1 MAAGSDV
8 HKELRP
14 QEALEKPR
22 AIRYTQPMPRKPSAD
37 NAPKRS
43 STNVRWTIG
52 ANVKA
57 RRLTLG
63 WSQQELA
70 DRFGVSRATVSQY
83 EIGTGEVNAGD
94 LPRLAEILGIGLL
107 DFYGYAPPVSAA
119 RVERAKEKSGNDAEP
134 DENVNHDENAQ
145 QDQNAR
151 QNGASEDHASE
162 DRAGSRPAAGA
173 APGDDSPLVDVAP
186 DVRQI
191 EFYDKAD
198 CLYVSDYDNHVIG
211 SLGKA
216 VADADREA
224 ILPLLRSILDLAP
237 GDRETVR
244 RVVQAMRGGT
254 SPGPGR
260 R

>member
-1 MAAGSDV
+1 MAGGSYV

-43 STNVRWTIG
+43 STNVRRTIG

-107 DFYGYAPPVSAA
+107 EFYGHAPPVSAA
-119 RVERAKEKSGNDAEP
+119 QVEKAGEKSGSDAET
-134 DENVNHDENAQ
+134 DED
-145 QDQNAR
+145 AR
-151 QNGASEDHASE
+151 QEGSFEDLGPGDHT
-162 DRAGSRPAAGA
+162 GSRPSAGA
-173 APGDDSPLVDVAP
+173 TPGDESPPVNVAP

-198 CLYVSDYDNHVIG
+198 GLYVSDYDNDVTG

-216 VADADREA
+216 VDPADKHA
-224 ILPLLRSILDLAP
+224 ILPLLRSILDLDP
-237 GDRETVR
+237 VNRETVR
-244 RVVQAMRGGT
+244 RVVQAMSSAIPRG
-254 SPGPGR
+254 R
-260 R
+260 D

>member
-1 MAAGSDV
+1 MAGGSYA
-8 HKELRP
+8 HKHRRP

-43 STNVRWTIG
+43 STNVRRTIG

-107 DFYGYAPPVSAA
+107 EFYGHAPPVSAA
-119 RVERAKEKSGNDAEP
+119 QVEQIDKAGEKSGSDAEP
-134 DENVNHDENAQ
+134 DEN
-145 QDQNAR
+145 AR
-151 QNGASEDHASE
+151 PEGSFEDLGLGE
-162 DRAGSRPAAGA
+162 RAGSRPPAWAT
-173 APGDDSPLVDVAP
+173 PGDESPPVNVAP

-191 EFYDKAD
+191 DFYDKAD
-198 CLYVSDYDNHVIG
+198 GLYVSDYDNDVTG

-216 VADADREA
+216 VDPADKHA
-224 ILPLLRSILDLAP
+224 ILPLLRSILDLDP
-237 GDRETVR
+237 VNRETVR
-244 RVVQAMRGGT
+244 RVVRAMSSAPPRGRG
-254 SPGPGR
+254 
-260 R
+260 

>member
-1 MAAGSDV
+1 
-8 HKELRP
+8 
-14 QEALEKPR
+14 
-22 AIRYTQPMPRKPSAD
+22 MPRKPSAD
-37 NAPKRS
+37 NASKRS
-43 STNVRWTIG
+43 NTNVRRTIG

-70 DRFGVSRATVSQY
+70 DLFGVSRAAVSQY

-94 LPRLAEILGIGLL
+94 LPRLAKILGVGLL

-119 RVERAKEKSGNDAEP
+119 RAEKAEEKGVDGAEP
-134 DENVNHDENAQ
+134 DENANHAN
-145 QDQNAR
+145 
-151 QNGASEDHASE
+151 
-162 DRAGSRPAAGA
+162 
-173 APGDDSPLVDVAP
+173 VAP
-186 DVRQI
+186 DARQV

-198 CLYVSDYDNHVIG
+198 GLYVSHYDNHMIG

-216 VADADREA
+216 IGDADREA
-224 ILPLLRSILDLAP
+224 VLPLLRAILDLAP

-244 RVVQAMRGGT
+244 RVVEAMRGG
-254 SPGPGR
+254 PPHPGR